1 MKLEPNFFNC
11 INEWGANDAVVN
23 TFGSAL
29 TVKQIGDR
37 VLEISKD
44 GELLS
49 KVIEV
54 RDNPGTF
61 EIECGIG
68 NISKAIGQVL
78 KKCGGK
84 IVDNSENGGKEEIN
98 GKPKS
103 NENGNGKEQN
113 KSNEEKVNKIK
124 VDEIDKENNRE
135 EKGNNVNG
143 ENGEIQSKPKVEVN
157 KTPSTTSSSKAEPTK
172 IVPKIES
179 PKKVDKSVPT
189 TTTRSSV
196 SDEFLIE
203 EAERNQAFIRVG
215 MSGPSGS
222 GKTMGSLL
230 VGKGLCGEDGKWK
243 DIVIIDT
250 EHGSGSLYTGS
261 KVGDITIGKYRTL
274 RLDPPYSPDR
284 YIKAMNA
291 ALKSGAKVIILDSFS
306 HVWSGEGGCLEI
318 HDKVTQRIG
327 NSYTAWRE
335 VTPEHTKLIEKILSC
350 DAHVIVCVRAKTSY
364 VLQTNEKGKQAPKE
378 VGLEPIAREGLKY
391 ECTTFLEL
399 SNSDN
404 SAVAGKDRTHLFG
417 KNFFFTPGI
426 ETGEKMLNWLK
437 EHPDGLD
444 E

>member
-1 MKLEPNFFNC
+1 MEPNFFNC
-11 INEWGANDAVVN
+11 INEWGANDAVVG

-44 GELLS
+44 GELLG

-61 EIECGIG
+61 EIECEIG
-68 NISKAIGQVL
+68 NITKAIGQVL

-84 IVDNSENGGKEEIN
+84 IVEESRNDDKRETEPIDKRSITGEIKSGNSEDIKTR
-98 GKPKS
+98 
-103 NENGNGKEQN
+103 NEKNIETESKDEQT
-113 KSNEEKVNKIK
+113 KTPDKVNEAPPETSPSKTESTK
-124 VDEIDKENNRE
+124 P
-135 EKGNNVNG
+135 
-143 ENGEIQSKPKVEVN
+143 KPKVELP
-157 KTPSTTSSSKAEPTK
+157 KKAE
-172 IVPKIES
+172 
-179 PKKVDKSVPT
+179 KSVPVV
-189 TTTRSSV
+189 TTRSSA
-196 SDEFLIE
+196 SDEFVIE

-274 RLDPPYSPDR
+274 RLDPPYSPER

-318 HDKVTQRIG
+318 HDKVTQRLG

-417 KNFFFTPGI
+417 KNYFFTPGI